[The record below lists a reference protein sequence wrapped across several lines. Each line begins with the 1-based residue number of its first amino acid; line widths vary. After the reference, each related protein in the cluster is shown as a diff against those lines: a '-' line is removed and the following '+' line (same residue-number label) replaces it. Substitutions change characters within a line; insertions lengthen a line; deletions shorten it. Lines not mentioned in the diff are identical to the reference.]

1 MKEKVKGE
9 VSPNPR
15 QFTYLMPELLPELQH
30 IGLGPRTFKK
40 RQSPQN
46 TGCSIWMDTPADIKC
61 KARVFRNNRF
71 TLCNWFVF
79 THRNGL
85 RESKRVKQ
93 RKTVCRVSQKV
104 SKYNASALKSH
115 RTLDFEHLLYN
126 RLYELY
132 LNRSLLVTE
141 TGL

>member
-1 MKEKVKGE
+1 
-9 VSPNPR
+9 
-15 QFTYLMPELLPELQH
+15 MPELLPELQH

-46 TGCSIWMDTPADIKC
+46 TDCSIWMDTPADIKC

-104 SKYNASALKSH
+104 SKYNASGYTFILLLSLYLH
-115 RTLDFEHLLYN
+115 FCSVHLLC
-126 RLYELY
+126 
-132 LNRSLLVTE
+132 LLRPALSVVSQSNI
-141 TGL
+141 